1 MMTESQHSIR
11 FLLNS
16 QLIELDFNQTEYKPT
31 TTVLNYLR
39 SLPFYKGVKE
49 GCAEGDCGACTVV
62 LAENRAGSLSYKT
75 IDSCLVFLPMLHG
88 KQLITVEHLAHD
100 KTLHPVQQAMVDQ
113 NGSQCGYCTP
123 GIVMSLFGVYKNH
136 RNPDHKV
143 IKDALTGNLCRC
155 TGYRPV
161 MDAAAASCK
170 GTDTDQFIAQ
180 SDDLLLRL
188 NSITSDTRPVVIVA
202 MNQEYM
208 KPFTLKDALNY
219 RGQHPGAMVVSGGT
233 DVALR
238 QTKKREFL
246 SGLIDISD
254 VGELKILR
262 EDAHTYYI
270 GSGVQMEMLRQ
281 WTETRLPAF
290 KQMLDIFGALQ
301 IRNMATLGGNIG
313 SASPIGDTLPLLMAC
328 KAKVKLQS
336 ANETRYCFIEDFI
349 KGYRTTDLKPGELIT
364 EVVIPKP
371 ANAAFIRSYKVSKR
385 KDLDISTVSAGF
397 SLVSVN
403 GTVQEIILAYGGMAA
418 QTMRAV
424 RTERFLTGKTWSQL
438 VVGEAMDILHH
449 EFSPLSDAR
458 AGADYR
464 SLVARNLLM
473 KFFVES
479 EGAQL

>member
-62 LAENRAGSLSYKT
+62 IAESIAGSLTYKT

-136 RNPDHKV
+136 RNPGSEV

-155 TGYRPV
+155 TGYRPIV
-161 MDAAAASCK
+161 DAAAASCK
-170 GTDTDQFIAQ
+170 GTDTDQFSAQ

-188 NSITSDTRPVVIVA
+188 NSITSDTRPVVIAA

-219 RGQHPGAMVVSGGT
+219 RGQHPGAMVVSGAT

-246 SGLIDISD
+246 TGLIDISD
-254 VGELKILR
+254 VSELKMLR
-262 EDAHTYYI
+262 EDADTYYI
-270 GSGVQMEMLRQ
+270 GAGVQMEMLRQ
-281 WTETRLPAF
+281 WTATRLPAL
-290 KQMLDIFGALQ
+290 KNMLDIFGSLQ
-301 IRNMATLGGNIG
+301 IRNVATLGGNIG

-328 KAKVKLQS
+328 KAKLKLQS
-336 ANETRYCFIEDFI
+336 AEKTRYCYLEDFI
-349 KGYRTTDLKPGELIT
+349 KGYRTTDLQPDELIT
-364 EVVIPKP
+364 EVLIPKP
-371 ANAAFIRSYKVSKR
+371 AKSSFIKSYKVSKR